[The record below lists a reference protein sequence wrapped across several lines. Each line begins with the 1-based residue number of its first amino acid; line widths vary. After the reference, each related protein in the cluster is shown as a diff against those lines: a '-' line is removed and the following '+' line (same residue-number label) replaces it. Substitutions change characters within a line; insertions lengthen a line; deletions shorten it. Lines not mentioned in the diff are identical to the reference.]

1 MKSTRGNPCGR
12 ICLNLCALALPSLL
26 VACTGVETGTLMA
39 VSATLSDTTC
49 GSGALAADET
59 WKFNVRVTIE
69 DSTFKWYDVSSDTT
83 TEGSIDDGEF
93 AVSDA
98 SDYVITTS
106 NGITAGCTLRRRDK
120 FSGAATV
127 DASKKPTK
135 LSGTLVFK
143 YSQATGY
150 SCDAL
155 IGASNGID
163 DLPCEIDY
171 SFSAKPTS

>member
-1 MKSTRGNPCGR
+1 MVP
-12 ICLNLCALALPSLL
+12 LPLMACA
-26 VACTGVETGTLMA
+26 GVDSGTLMA

-49 GSGALAADET
+49 GSGALAAEET
-59 WKFNVRVTIE
+59 WKFNVRVTI
-69 DSTFKWYDVSSDTT
+69 DGSSFKWYDVSSDTT

-98 SDYVITTS
+98 NEYVISAS
-106 NGITAGCTLRRRDK
+106 NGISAGCTLRRRDK
-120 FSGAATV
+120 FSGTATL
-127 DASKKPTK
+127 DTSKKPAK

-155 IGASNGID
+155 IGASNGFD

-171 SFSAKPTS
+171 SFSAKPTT